1 VLFSSLSY
9 PIFLWTVF
17 VVWWALRER
26 RTAKHWWLLGVSY
39 WFYWTMGGWPL
50 LLLGWTTLIDWW
62 IGLRVQQSRDRD
74 DLRSAK
80 RWMLSSMVSNLAV
93 LAVFKYYDFFA
104 VNVQAALGR
113 FGVDV
118 SPPLLDLLLPVGISF
133 YTFGSMSY
141 VLDVWRGTFHATRS
155 LLDFATFVAF
165 FPHLTA
171 GPIVRARDF
180 LPQMD
185 APKPPDSP
193 RLANGLL
200 QILEG
205 LAKKLLIA
213 DVLGAHMVDPIFRD
227 PARLAALD
235 VVDVFVLG
243 LGFLVQVYG
252 DFAGYTDVA
261 IGSARVLGFDLRPNF
276 NAPLKATSIFD
287 FWDRWHI
294 SMSNWFRDY
303 VFAPMVGRQA
313 SLLRA
318 CLSTL
323 ATLTLVGIWHGAAW
337 TFFLFGVIHG
347 VVMSLGRVFRKL
359 VPMDPWRRGL
369 PWQLSCQVA
378 TIAFVCLTV
387 LLYRATSVGQWQ
399 QILRGLGNWSVDGLD
414 LPWQVWT
421 VLAAGV
427 VTQLLPEGFVARFRN
442 GWMRSPAVLQ
452 AAVIVAAAVL
462 FFGLRPPGAAPFI
475 YFQF

>member
-1 VLFSSLSY
+1 MLFSSLSY

-17 VVWWALRER
+17 VVWWSLRER
-26 RTAKHWWLLGVSY
+26 RSLRHSLLLAVSY
-39 WFYWTMGGWPL
+39 WFYGTMGWWATL
-50 LLLGWTTLIDWW
+50 LVAWTTVIDWW
-62 IGLRVQQSRDRD
+62 VGLHVQRAHDAGDKARA
-74 DLRSAK
+74 R
-80 RWMLSSMVSNLAV
+80 RWMWTSMVSNLAV

-104 VNVQAALGR
+104 LNVQAALAH
-113 FGVDV
+113 FGVAV
-118 SPPLLDLLLPVGISF
+118 SPPLLALALPVGISF

-141 VLDVWRGTFHATRS
+141 VIDVYRGTFRATHS

-180 LPQMD
+180 LPQME
-185 APKPPDSP
+185 APKDPVPQ
-193 RLANGLL
+193 RLAWGLL

-205 LAKKLLIA
+205 LVKKLLIA
-213 DVLGAHMVDPIFRD
+213 DVLGAQMVDPIFHD
-227 PARLAALD
+227 SARLARLD
-235 VVDVFVLG
+235 VVSVFVLG

-276 NAPLKATSIFD
+276 NAPLKADSIFD
-287 FWDRWHI
+287 FWDRWHM
-294 SMSNWFRDY
+294 SMSQWFRDY

-313 SLLRA
+313 SLLRS
-318 CLSTL
+318 CLCTL

-337 TFFLFGVIHG
+337 TFVLFGLIHG
-347 VVMSLGRVFRKL
+347 VVMALARVFRKL
-359 VPMDPWRRGL
+359 VPMDPWRRST
-369 PWQLSCQVA
+369 PWRLCCQVV

-387 LLYRATSVGQWQ
+387 LLYRATSVEQWRVA
-399 QILRGLGNWSVDGLD
+399 LRGLSNWNVGGLE

-421 VLAAGV
+421 VLAVGV
-427 VTQLLPEGFVARFRN
+427 VTQLLPEGFVARVRN

-452 AAVIVAAAVL
+452 GAVIAVAAVL
-462 FFGLRPPGAAPFI
+462 LFGLRPPGVTPFI